1 MKIKMKIIR
10 KSYLHPFFFRLLKY
24 DHKNGGECMNKK
36 IVVGGV
42 IVAAVVAGGV
52 GYGVT
57 HTAKAQFAS
66 HMLSICLSRTITSIN
81 SM

>member
-1 MKIKMKIIR
+1 
-10 KSYLHPFFFRLLKY
+10 
-24 DHKNGGECMNKK
+24 MNKK

-66 HMLSICLSRTITSIN
+66 HMLSRLSRTITSIN
-81 SM
+81 SV

>member
-1 MKIKMKIIR
+1 
-10 KSYLHPFFFRLLKY
+10 
-24 DHKNGGECMNKK
+24 MNKK

-42 IVAAVVAGGV
+42 IVTAVVAGGV

-66 HMLSICLSRTITSIN
+66 HMLSILR
-81 SM
+81 